1 MDSHVFIGSCD
12 SDGDLLDTDDHIFID
27 IFDSDDF
34 LNYFARR
41 MAVGTEWAWLE
52 STMRPT
58 WIGLDWIGIK

>member
-1 MDSHVFIGSCD
+1 MFSLAVVTVMVIYLD
-12 SDGDLLDTDDHIFID
+12 DTDDHIFID

-34 LNYFARR
+34 FNYFARR

-58 WIGLDWIGIK
+58 WIGLDWIGIY

>member
-1 MDSHVFIGSCD
+1 MFSLAVVTVMVIYLD
-12 SDGDLLDTDDHIFID
+12 DTDDHIFID